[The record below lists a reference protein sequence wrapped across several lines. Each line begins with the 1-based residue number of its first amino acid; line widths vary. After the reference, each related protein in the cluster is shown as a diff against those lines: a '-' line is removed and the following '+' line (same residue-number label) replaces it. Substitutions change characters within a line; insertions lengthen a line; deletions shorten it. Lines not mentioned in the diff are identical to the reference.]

1 MPRLFAIATR
11 TLSLLGSR
19 SLVRTLRYDSWLLLG
34 TDDLP
39 EWFINIVLVMLIIS
53 SSPKSESFIDCY
65 LTVEYISSESAFKI
79 IAVKR
84 LSDRFPQIVEFVTK
98 LKYFLEKHFRGQ
110 YQTSLRCYVTTP
122 TVFAYADEKL

>member
-84 LSDRFPQIVEFVTK
+84 LSDRFPQIVAFVTK
-98 LKYFLEKHFRGQ
+98 LKDFREKRIRGQ
-110 YQTSLRCYVTTP
+110 
-122 TVFAYADEKL
+122 